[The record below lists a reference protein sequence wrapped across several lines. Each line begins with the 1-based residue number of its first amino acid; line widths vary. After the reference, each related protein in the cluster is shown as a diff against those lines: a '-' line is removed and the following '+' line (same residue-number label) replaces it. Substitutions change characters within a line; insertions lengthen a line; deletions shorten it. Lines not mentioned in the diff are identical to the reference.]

1 MKLGHCAF
9 ITLYSS
15 SPEKTGAFCSTLG
28 FTVVSREN
36 AAALMTDGN
45 YFFDIRYAKK
55 PATTL
60 SYCVSDISNAIHMAE
75 NLEIAIIE
83 KSQHHAILQE
93 PNGLLILLISSEALA
108 LSEFPKN
115 PSSLCG
121 TFYEMSLETTDMEGS
136 ISWWQNVGFKVT
148 TRQNTW
154 CTLDDG
160 KMKIGLY
167 EKGSCPHTFRNPSLT
182 YFESD
187 MSERIGK
194 LKERGTTFAQE
205 EGEIGMKGHAIAE
218 SPDGQYFFLFTA

>member
-9 ITLYSS
+9 ITLYTS
-15 SPEKTGAFCSTLG
+15 SPEKTGAFCRTLG
-28 FTVVSREN
+28 FTAVSQDN
-36 AAALMTDGN
+36 TTALMTDGN
-45 YFFDIRYAKK
+45 YFFDIRRADK
-55 PATTL
+55 PASTL

-75 NLEIAIIE
+75 NLEITIVE

-93 PNGLLILLISSEALA
+93 PNGLLILLISSEAFA
-108 LSEFPKN
+108 LSEFPKK

-121 TFYEMSLETTDMEGS
+121 TFYEISLETTDMERS

-167 EKGSCPHTFRNPSLT
+167 EKGSCPHAFRNPSLT

-187 MSERIGK
+187 MAERIGK
-194 LKERGTTFAQE
+194 LKERGMTFAQE
-205 EGEIGMKGHAIAE
+205 EDEIGMKGHAIAE